1 MMSKGRIGTWYDR
14 EVLARILDRGM
25 RGVDPL
31 RGPLLAGA
39 HGRVLEVGFGTGANL
54 PFYGDAV
61 TSLVAVEPSAGLAA
75 HARARLARWGRP
87 FEVLEMSASRPLPL
101 ADASFDAAVITFVLC
116 SARHVVA
123 LLAET
128 RRLMKPGAPL
138 LLAEH
143 IVAEGALLRAV
154 QHTLRPAWKACLG
167 GCDPTGDPRP
177 ALVETGFEISA
188 LARVRLDMPV
198 VVRPGLVGIARAR

>member
-1 MMSKGRIGTWYDR
+1 MSRGRLGNWYDR

-31 RGPLLAGA
+31 RGPLLASA

-87 FEVLEMSASRPLPL
+87 FEVLELSASRPLPL
-101 ADASFDAAVITFVLC
+101 ADASFDCAVITFVLC
-116 SARHVVA
+116 SARHVAA
-123 LLAET
+123 LLTET

-143 IVAEGALLRAV
+143 IVAEHAALRTVQRA
-154 QHTLRPAWKACLG
+154 LRPAWKACLG
-167 GCDPTGDPRP
+167 GCDPTRDPRP
-177 ALVETGFEISA
+177 ALIATGFEVSA
-188 LARVRLDMPV
+188 LTRVRLDLPI
-198 VVRPGLVGIARAR
+198 VVRPGLVGIARAP